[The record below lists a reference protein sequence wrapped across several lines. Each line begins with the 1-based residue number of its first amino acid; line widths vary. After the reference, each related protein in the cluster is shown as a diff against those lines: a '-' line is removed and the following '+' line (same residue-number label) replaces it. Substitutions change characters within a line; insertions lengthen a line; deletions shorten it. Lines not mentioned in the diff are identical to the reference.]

1 MCKVVIDFCAAEVIN
16 WIKYGK
22 YRKKKGDLNMSEDKK
37 VTERSERSN
46 AEIVESTTIAD
57 VYRAAKQLEGV
68 ARKTRLIHSDFF
80 SEQCHNDVYLKP
92 ENLQHTGA
100 FKLRG
105 AYNKISQLTPEERA
119 KGVITASAGNHAQ
132 GVAYAAQKLGVKAVI
147 CMPATTPILKVEG
160 TRALGAEVVLYGD
173 GFDDAYAHSLELQKK
188 YGYVYI
194 HPFNDLQVLLGQGT
208 TALEIIDALKDVD
221 AILCPIGG
229 GGFASG
235 VALATK
241 LVNPNVK
248 VIGVEPENAACM
260 KAALEADKV
269 VTLAS
274 ADTVADG
281 CAVKTAGTLTFE
293 FCKKYLDDIIT
304 VSEIDIM
311 NALLSLI
318 EKHKLVAEGA
328 GVLSLAALAKL
339 PFQGKKVVSIISGGN
354 IDISTISA
362 LIDKALIARGRV
374 FCFAV
379 QLPDKPGQLL
389 NVSRILA
396 EENANVI
403 KLDHD
408 QTKVTDSFKKVVL
421 TVTVETHNEQHIQK
435 IIKALNSNGYEIQ
448 KIY

>member
-1 MCKVVIDFCAAEVIN
+1 M
-16 WIKYGK
+16 
-22 YRKKKGDLNMSEDKK
+22 
-37 VTERSERSN
+37 
-46 AEIVESTTIAD
+46 ESTTIAV

-435 IIKALNSNGYEIQ
+435 IIKALNANGYEIQ

>member
-1 MCKVVIDFCAAEVIN
+1 MPEE
-16 WIKYGK
+16 
-22 YRKKKGDLNMSEDKK
+22 KKSSK
-37 VTERSERSN
+37 RSN

-68 ARKTRLIHSDFF
+68 ARKTRLIHSDYF
-80 SEQCHNDVYLKP
+80 SELCHNDVYLKP

-132 GVAYAAQKLGVKAVI
+132 GVAYAARKLGVKAVI

-160 TRALGAEVVLYGD
+160 TRALGAEVVLHGD

-188 YGYVYI
+188 HGYVYI

-260 KAALEADKV
+260 KAALAADKV
-269 VTLAS
+269 VTLDS

-339 PFQGKKVVSIISGGN
+339 PFHDKKVVSIISGGN

-421 TVTVETHNEQHIQK
+421 TVIVETHNEQHIQK
-435 IIKALNSNGYEIQ
+435 IIQALNANGYEIQ

>member
-1 MCKVVIDFCAAEVIN
+1 MPEE
-16 WIKYGK
+16 
-22 YRKKKGDLNMSEDKK
+22 KKSSK
-37 VTERSERSN
+37 RSN

-68 ARKTRLIHSDFF
+68 ARKTRLIHSDYF
-80 SEQCHNDVYLKP
+80 SELCHNDVYLKP

-105 AYNKISQLTPEERA
+105 AYNKISQLTPEERVR
-119 KGVITASAGNHAQ
+119 GVITASAGNHAQ
-132 GVAYAAQKLGVKAVI
+132 GVAYAARKLGVKAVI

-160 TRALGAEVVLYGD
+160 TRALGAEVVLHGD

-188 YGYVYI
+188 HGYVYI

-260 KAALEADKV
+260 KAALAADKV
-269 VTLAS
+269 VTLDS

-339 PFQGKKVVSIISGGN
+339 PFHDKKVVSIISGGN

-362 LIDKALIARGRV
+362 LIDKALSARGRV

-435 IIKALNSNGYEIQ
+435 IIQALNANGYEIQ

>member
-1 MCKVVIDFCAAEVIN
+1 MPEE
-16 WIKYGK
+16 
-22 YRKKKGDLNMSEDKK
+22 KKSSK
-37 VTERSERSN
+37 RSN

-68 ARKTRLIHSDFF
+68 ARKTRLIHSDYF
-80 SEQCHNDVYLKP
+80 SELCHNDVYLKP

-105 AYNKISQLTPEERA
+105 AYNKISQLTPEERVR
-119 KGVITASAGNHAQ
+119 GVITASAGNHAQ
-132 GVAYAAQKLGVKAVI
+132 GVAYAARKLGVKAVI

-160 TRALGAEVVLYGD
+160 TRALGAEVVLHGD

-188 YGYVYI
+188 HGYVYI
-194 HPFNDLQVLLGQGT
+194 RPFNDLQVLLGQGT

-260 KAALEADKV
+260 KAALAADKV
-269 VTLAS
+269 VTLDS

-339 PFQGKKVVSIISGGN
+339 PFHDKKVVSIISGGN

-421 TVTVETHNEQHIQK
+421 TVTVETHNEQHIHK
-435 IIKALNSNGYEIQ
+435 IIQALNANGYEIQ

>member
-1 MCKVVIDFCAAEVIN
+1 MP
-16 WIKYGK
+16 
-22 YRKKKGDLNMSEDKK
+22 EDKK

-229 GGFASG
+229 GGFASA

-435 IIKALNSNGYEIQ
+435 IIKALDANGYEIQ

>member
-1 MCKVVIDFCAAEVIN
+1 MP
-16 WIKYGK
+16 
-22 YRKKKGDLNMSEDKK
+22 EDKK
-37 VTERSERSN
+37 VTKRSERSN
-46 AEIVESTTIAD
+46 VEIVESTTIAD

-435 IIKALNSNGYEIQ
+435 IIKALNANSYEIQ

>member
-1 MCKVVIDFCAAEVIN
+1 MPEE
-16 WIKYGK
+16 
-22 YRKKKGDLNMSEDKK
+22 KKSSK
-37 VTERSERSN
+37 RSN

-68 ARKTRLIHSDFF
+68 ARKTRLIHSDYF
-80 SEQCHNDVYLKP
+80 SELCHNDVYLKP
-92 ENLQHTGA
+92 KNLQHTGA

-105 AYNKISQLTPEERA
+105 AYNKISQLTPEERVR
-119 KGVITASAGNHAQ
+119 GVITASAGNHAQ
-132 GVAYAAQKLGVKAVI
+132 GVAYAARKLGVKAVI

-160 TRALGAEVVLYGD
+160 TRALGAEVVLHGD

-188 YGYVYI
+188 HGYVYI

-260 KAALEADKV
+260 KAALAADKV
-269 VTLAS
+269 VTLDS

-339 PFQGKKVVSIISGGN
+339 PFHDKKVVSIISGGN

-435 IIKALNSNGYEIQ
+435 IIQALNANGYEIQ

>member
-1 MCKVVIDFCAAEVIN
+1 MPEE
-16 WIKYGK
+16 
-22 YRKKKGDLNMSEDKK
+22 KKSSK
-37 VTERSERSN
+37 RSN

-68 ARKTRLIHSDFF
+68 ARKTRLIHSDYF
-80 SEQCHNDVYLKP
+80 SELCHNDVYLKP

-105 AYNKISQLTPEERA
+105 AYNKISQLRPEERVR
-119 KGVITASAGNHAQ
+119 GVITASAGNHAQ
-132 GVAYAAQKLGVKAVI
+132 GVAYAARKLGVKAVI

-160 TRALGAEVVLYGD
+160 TRALGAEVVLHGD

-188 YGYVYI
+188 HGYVYI

-260 KAALEADKV
+260 KAALAADKV
-269 VTLAS
+269 VTLDS

-339 PFQGKKVVSIISGGN
+339 PFHDKKVVSIISGGN

-435 IIKALNSNGYEIQ
+435 IIQALNANGYEIQ

>member
-1 MCKVVIDFCAAEVIN
+1 
-16 WIKYGK
+16 
-22 YRKKKGDLNMSEDKK
+22 MSEDKK

-408 QTKVTDSFKKVVL
+408 QRARLLLHRRHFREVTMY
-421 TVTVETHNEQHIQK
+421 I
-435 IIKALNSNGYEIQ
+435 
-448 KIY
+448 

>member
-1 MCKVVIDFCAAEVIN
+1 MP
-16 WIKYGK
+16 
-22 YRKKKGDLNMSEDKK
+22 EDKK

-46 AEIVESTTIAD
+46 VEIVESTTIAD

-160 TRALGAEVVLYGD
+160 TRALGAEVVLHGD

-194 HPFNDLQVLLGQGT
+194 HPFNDPQVLLGQGT

-435 IIKALNSNGYEIQ
+435 IIKALNANGYEIQ

>member
-1 MCKVVIDFCAAEVIN
+1 MIN

-160 TRALGAEVVLYGD
+160 TRALGAEVVLHGD

-435 IIKALNSNGYEIQ
+435 IIKALNANGYEIQ

>member
-1 MCKVVIDFCAAEVIN
+1 MPEE
-16 WIKYGK
+16 
-22 YRKKKGDLNMSEDKK
+22 KKSSK
-37 VTERSERSN
+37 RSN

-68 ARKTRLIHSDFF
+68 ARKTRLIHSDYF
-80 SEQCHNDVYLKP
+80 SELCHNDVYLKP

-105 AYNKISQLTPEERA
+105 AYNKISQLTPEERVR
-119 KGVITASAGNHAQ
+119 GVITASAGNHAQ
-132 GVAYAAQKLGVKAVI
+132 GVAYAARKLGVKAVI

-160 TRALGAEVVLYGD
+160 TRALGAEVVLHGD

-188 YGYVYI
+188 HGYVYI

-260 KAALEADKV
+260 KAALAADKV
-269 VTLAS
+269 VTLDS

-339 PFQGKKVVSIISGGN
+339 PFHDKKVVSIISGGN

-435 IIKALNSNGYEIQ
+435 IIQALNANVYEIQ

>member
-1 MCKVVIDFCAAEVIN
+1 MPEETKSS
-16 WIKYGK
+16 K
-22 YRKKKGDLNMSEDKK
+22 
-37 VTERSERSN
+37 RSN

-68 ARKTRLIHSDFF
+68 ARKTRLIHSDYF
-80 SEQCHNDVYLKP
+80 SELCHNDVYLKP

-105 AYNKISQLTPEERA
+105 AYNKISQLTPEERVR
-119 KGVITASAGNHAQ
+119 GVITASAGNHAQ
-132 GVAYAAQKLGVKAVI
+132 GVAYAARKLGVKAVI

-160 TRALGAEVVLYGD
+160 TRALGAEVVLHGD

-188 YGYVYI
+188 HGYVYI

-260 KAALEADKV
+260 KAALAADKV
-269 VTLAS
+269 VTLDS

-339 PFQGKKVVSIISGGN
+339 PFHDKKVVSIISGGN

-435 IIKALNSNGYEIQ
+435 IIQALNANGYGIQ